1 MRDLWLD
8 LRYAC
13 RTLARAPLFTAVVI
27 LTLALGI
34 GANSAI
40 FSIVNAVLLDGTPFD
55 HPGRLV
61 SLQVR
66 SEKGYRG
73 AVSLPNYHD
82 WQRSARVFSSI
93 AAASIDGFTI
103 AGSGGAEHVQATLM
117 IGDLFGTLGVRPRLG
132 RAQTASETERGAAPT
147 AVLSYAFWRREYGGA
162 RSVIGRT
169 ITLDDRPYTIIGV
182 APPSMDYPYPQ
193 SDLYVPAG
201 ASPNLPWDER
211 ASTFGLRA
219 IARVRSGV
227 TLGMAQLD
235 MDRVTR
241 EIRDRTGDATT
252 VRVQALRDT
261 VIGGVEPAMLDP
273 SGAVALVL
281 FIACANIAALLIAR
295 GESRQREMAVRSAL
309 GAGAL
314 RLMRQLCTETLV
326 LAVAGG
332 AAGLIVAWL
341 GIKAFGHALPATLP
355 VVPPS
360 RLSTPVLA
368 FTGLVTVAT
377 ALAVGLIP
385 ALRVVRAQEAGD
397 ALSACS
403 ARAGDGAH
411 RVRLRTVLVT
421 TEIALS
427 VVLLVGA
434 VLALRSVAAMRAVD
448 PGFDARG
455 VVTMRVAPDDEAYAE
470 LARWIA
476 LYRDILARTRALPG
490 VEATGLLNAV
500 PLFSG
505 SYDANAL
512 PEGRA
517 DTRDNREASLVL
529 SASPDLFRTLGI
541 ALVRGR
547 PFTIADSRT
556 STPVAIVDETMARR
570 FWPNENPIGKRLQWE
585 PAAGGAASWREV
597 VGVVRNIHY
606 YQLERQARITAYRP
620 VAQADSSDAAP
631 NFYLFVKTRGDPQAA
646 VAQIRRVIT
655 GIDASTAVYYVQ
667 TMDQVVNQYLATA
680 HLLERVLGLFAGL
693 ALILAA
699 VGTYGLM
706 AYTVAFRTRE
716 LGIRMALG
724 ATVEQAVGI
733 VMRRGLAIT
742 AVGVA
747 CGVGGALVASRA
759 LSASLFGVTP
769 LDPVGYVVAGACLAI
784 VATTATWMSA
794 RRVTRI
800 PSGIALRSE

>member
-13 RTLARAPLFTAVVI
+13 RMLARAPLFTAVVI

-55 HPGRLV
+55 HPDRLV

-93 AAASIDGFTI
+93 AAASADGFTI
-103 AGSGGAEHVQATLM
+103 VGSGGAEHVQATLM
-117 IGDLFGTLGVRPRLG
+117 IGDLFGTLGVRPQLG

-147 AVLSYAFWRREYGGA
+147 AVLSYAFWQREYGGA
-162 RSVIGRT
+162 RSVIGRA

-201 ASPNLPWDER
+201 ASPNLPWDQR
-211 ASTFGLRA
+211 AATFGLRA
-219 IARVRSGV
+219 IARVQSGV
-227 TLGMAQLD
+227 TLGMAQQD

-261 VIGGVEPAMLDP
+261 VIGSVESALLAL

-281 FIACANIAALLIAR
+281 LLACANIAALLIAR

-309 GAGAL
+309 GAGAM

-326 LAVAGG
+326 LAGAGG

-377 ALAVGLIP
+377 ALVVGLIP
-385 ALRVVRAQEAGD
+385 ALPVVRAQEAGN
-397 ALSACS
+397 ALSAGS

-455 VVTMRVAPDDEAYAE
+455 VVTMRIAPDDEAYADP
-470 LARWIA
+470 ARWIA

-517 DTRDNREASLVL
+517 DTRDNREASL
-529 SASPDLFRTLGI
+529 A
-541 ALVRGR
+541 AL
-547 PFTIADSRT
+547 
-556 STPVAIVDETMARR
+556 
-570 FWPNENPIGKRLQWE
+570 
-585 PAAGGAASWREV
+585 
-597 VGVVRNIHY
+597 
-606 YQLERQARITAYRP
+606 
-620 VAQADSSDAAP
+620 AP
-631 NFYLFVKTRGDPQAA
+631 
-646 VAQIRRVIT
+646 IRRVIT
-655 GIDASTAVYYVQ
+655 GIDAGTAVYYVQ
-667 TMDQVVNQYLATA
+667 TMDHVVNQNLATA
-680 HLLERVLGLFAGL
+680 HLLERLLSLFAGL
-693 ALILAA
+693 GLMLAA

-724 ATVEQAVGI
+724 ATVEQAVGM
-733 VMRRGLAIT
+733 VMRRGLTIT

-769 LDPVGYVVAGACLAI
+769 LDPVGYVVAGGCLAI
-784 VATTATWMSA
+784 VATTATWLSA

-800 PSGIALRSE
+800 PSGVALRSE